1 LYLRCDQ
8 ETDYFSRAIQLLTI
22 DSKRCPHMGSCVD
35 QKCANIN
42 NTLLIPELEE
52 GNKYPGRTRCLES
65 CGGLGCDCFYLS
77 SGCLIY
83 RVYAVPTDNKVY
95 RQFHCL
101 RWSKEIKLELVME
114 GLNKTQSRQ
123 YYVLQLMPNVPTP
136 SLHSHFISD
145 DYDLA
150 ITKKPNTAPLYCQS
164 RETAIATNCTL
175 NDDRRC
181 TAAENKVQCECPPYD
196 IAEEFNRIEL
206 KLPVKTSSWE
216 LRRRKNMVIAKI
228 PHLVSSDVMI
238 DFNRTIEQLT
248 TLEDD
253 DVCTI
258 VNAPLEGC
266 YSCLRDGNLSI
277 TRRDGRRNSL
287 RTPSLCRLVPTERN
301 TSKLRFHFNTARQSQ
316 NCSIRC
322 GKNLRYFTLEGVLK
336 YIGDPQAPL
345 TSLMGTSSAHNDF
358 V

>member
-1 LYLRCDQ
+1 
-8 ETDYFSRAIQLLTI
+8 
-22 DSKRCPHMGSCVD
+22 MM
-35 QKCANIN
+35 
-42 NTLLIPELEE
+42 EE
-52 GNKYPGRTRCLES
+52 
-65 CGGLGCDCFYLS
+65 
-77 SGCLIY
+77 
-83 RVYAVPTDNKVY
+83 
-95 RQFHCL
+95 
-101 RWSKEIKLELVME
+101 
-114 GLNKTQSRQ
+114 LNKTQSRQ
-123 YYVLQLMPNVPTP
+123 YYVLQLMPNVPTYLPSLRLTMTSVTLPPTP

-145 DYDLA
+145 DYDIA
-150 ITKKPNTAPLYCQS
+150 ITKKPNAAPLHCQS
-164 RETAIATNCTL
+164 REAAIAMNCTL
-175 NDDRRC
+175 NDDCRC

-258 VNAPLEGC
+258 ANAPLEGC
-266 YSCLRDGNLSI
+266 YSCFRGAEATVTCRSHAETVGEILCGHQAFVVSCSPK
-277 TRRDGRRNSL
+277 G
-287 RTPSLCRLVPTERN
+287 TP
-301 TSKLRFHFNTARQSQ
+301 SKLRFHFNTARQSQ

-322 GKNLRYFTLEGVLK
+322 GKNLRYFTVEGVLK

-358 V
+358 VWPDFAHIFNVVLGWYKTLALAAVGLLVALLVSYVCLQRLSLSCFWFLLHLVKVVLCLPIRLFICAISCWHTKTSKRREKQI